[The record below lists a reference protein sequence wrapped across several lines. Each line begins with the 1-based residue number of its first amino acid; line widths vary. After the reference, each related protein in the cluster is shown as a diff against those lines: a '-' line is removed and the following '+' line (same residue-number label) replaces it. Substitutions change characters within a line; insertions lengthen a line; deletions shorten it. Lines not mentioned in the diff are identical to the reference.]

1 MRKKQV
7 TVSYISEPFGEV
19 VETFTRPAGTRLS
32 ATKWETKDKLI
43 CRINGGPKYLSR
55 AEWGQSTKAGDVVE
69 WITYP
74 AGGDDDGGIL
84 QLALAFAILVATDNP
99 YPLLLALAGQA
110 SQLFLA
116 NPQEELKSISPTY
129 STGLQGN
136 QARLYNV
143 IPKICGRHQ
152 TFPPFASQ
160 PYQEFAE
167 DGEQYLY
174 VVLALGIGNH
184 EIERVLIDDTDIN
197 HFSDV
202 LTTTYL
208 PPGTQPVSVLTNV
221 INAPEVANQDMLTG
235 EYIGGF
241 AACGPRALAAFI
253 GIDVIAPAGI
263 GLQDS
268 SGNVGSLEVKWRVEI
283 RSLNEFGSALTP
295 WSVLANETRTAAN
308 REPQR
313 WTVKYELA
321 IPIRAEIR
329 IVRTDA
335 KSPNAR
341 ALNDIV
347 WAGMRAYLDGAPA
360 LNPEVAHFEVVMRA
374 SKQLSGVSQ
383 NRIGVIATGMC
394 RDLNSDLTW
403 GAEIATRNAALW
415 LADLWTSATWGEG
428 LADSQVDLQTLY
440 NLKVLWDSRQ
450 DRFDYVFDSAMDADA
465 AAQLIAESGRARC
478 FRRGGVRTL
487 SRDSLVT
494 LPRTAFSTRNTTPG
508 SMTVAEELPRDD
520 MPDGV
525 IVEYWDN
532 RSWNYGQPIE
542 CPSPGVTSMVRPLR
556 IRKAGVTGRIHATR
570 EGLYEATKL
579 ALRRQTVGC
588 TAEMQG
594 AVPAYGATVRWQ
606 SEVTRW
612 QSGDVV
618 EWDNATLV
626 ARLTE
631 PPTWGDSA
639 LYITF
644 IADDGRLT
652 EPIEAIQGGMTTE
665 VILASAPS
673 FDPITEDGT
682 RDRTQYLLGGLADDE
697 MLVKITAKEDGGDDN
712 GAKLYKIS
720 GVVDDER
727 VHSADNAYLP
737 SPGEIQD
744 PIDTTEGEPG
754 GGTTPVVNITNQDI
768 RGDGDGSEVS
778 YTLRNDGTCHT
789 HYSGSD
795 SGTGDTDL
803 AIEWLFVRPVEVA
816 IAAQFEVMA
825 TRQSDPGDLI
835 TGSAFGT
842 WLSLDT
848 TREWNLAENVSFVQ
862 HSILVEI
869 RDVATLTIQD
879 SALIYLTANPH
890 ISG

>member
-1 MRKKQV
+1 MKKKPV
-7 TVSYISEPFGEV
+7 TVSYIREPFGEV

-32 ATKWETKDKLI
+32 ATKPDTKDLLI

-55 AEWGQSTKAGDVVE
+55 TQWDRKAKAGDIVE
-69 WITYP
+69 WITHP

-84 QLALAFAILVATDNP
+84 QVALAFVASVVTQNP
-99 YPLLLALAGQA
+99 TPLLLVLASNIA
-110 SQLFLA
+110 TTFNDVA
-116 NPQEELKSISPTY
+116 RNPDELKSVSPTY
-129 STGLQGN
+129 ATGLQGN

-160 PYQEFAE
+160 PYNEFDE

-202 LTTTYL
+202 LATTYL
-208 PPGTQPVSVLTNV
+208 PPGTLPAVVLTNV
-221 INAPEVANQDMLTG
+221 INSPEVANQELLTG
-235 EYIGGF
+235 ERVGGF
-241 AACGPRALAAFI
+241 VACGPRTLAASV
-253 GIDVIAPAGI
+253 GIDIVGPEGI

-268 SGNVGSLEVKWRVEI
+268 SGNVGSLLVSWIVEV
-283 RSLNEFGSALTP
+283 RSINEFGSALTP
-295 WSVLANETRTAAN
+295 WTLLATESRTASS

-313 WTVKYELA
+313 WSSKYELDT
-321 IPIRAEIR
+321 PIRPQIR
-329 IVRTDA
+329 ITRTDP

-341 ALNDIV
+341 ALNDLV
-347 WAGMRAYLDGAPA
+347 WTGMRAYLDGDPG
-360 LNPEVAHFEVVMRA
+360 LNPDVAHFEVVMRS
-374 SKQLSGVSQ
+374 SKQLSGASQ
-383 NRIGVIATGMC
+383 NRISVIATGMC

-403 GAEIATRNAALW
+403 GSEIATRNAALW

-428 LADSQVDLQTLY
+428 LDDSLVDLQTLY

-450 DRFDYVFDSAMDADA
+450 DRFDYVFDSSMDADA

-487 SRDSLVT
+487 SRDQLVT

-508 SMTVAEELPRDD
+508 SMLVSEDLPQDD
-520 MPDGV
+520 TPDGV

-542 CPSPGVTSMVRPLR
+542 CPCPGVTSMVRPLR
-556 IRKAGVTGRIHATR
+556 IRKAGITGRIHATR
-570 EGLYEATKL
+570 EGLYEAAKL
-579 ALRRQTVGC
+579 ALRRQTVQC
-588 TAEMQG
+588 TTEMQG

-618 EWDNATLV
+618 EWDGVTLV

-631 PPTWGDSA
+631 PPNWSDGA
-639 LYITF
+639 LYIVF
-644 IADDGRLT
+644 IADDGT
-652 EPIEAIQGGMTTE
+652 PTDPIEVTPGGMTTE
-665 VILASAPS
+665 VILASAPP

-682 RDRTQYLLGGLADDE
+682 RDRTQYLLGGLNDDE
-697 MLVKITAKEDGGDDN
+697 LLVKIGAKEDGGDDN

-720 GVVDDER
+720 GVVDDAR

-744 PIDTTEGEPG
+744 PIDTSPGDPG
-754 GGTTPVVNITNQDI
+754 GGTVQIVTLTNQTLI
-768 RGDGDGSEVS
+768 GIGAISEPS
-778 YTLRNDGTCHT
+778 RYTLNNNGRLHVFYTGDV
-789 HYSGSD
+789 SGSRD
-795 SGTGDTDL
+795 QDVEF
-803 AIEWLFVRPVEVA
+803 EWLYLTVEA
-816 IAAQFEVMA
+816 DIAAQFEVRA
-825 TRQSDPGDLI
+825 TLI
-835 TGSAFGT
+835 YTAEGISGPAFDV
-842 WLSLDT
+842 WHSLGT
-848 TREWNLAENVSFVQ
+848 TREWTSGTVGAQGAML
-862 HSILVEI
+862 IEI

-879 SALIYLTANPH
+879 SARVELGQY
-890 ISG
+890 SGV